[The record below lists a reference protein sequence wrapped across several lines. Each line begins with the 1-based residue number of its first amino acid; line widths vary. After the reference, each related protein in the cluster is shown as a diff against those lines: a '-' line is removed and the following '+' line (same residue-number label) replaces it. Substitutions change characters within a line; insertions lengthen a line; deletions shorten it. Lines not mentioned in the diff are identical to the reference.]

1 MKLRIKKY
9 EEGSPVEFLLLRE
22 QLGMKRYRKHSK
34 RDEEK
39 RRILLELGLKRI
51 EEKEKGDLSRWA
63 IEEEGLISK
72 LAFFGG
78 AGSDPRPQSI
88 PA

>member
-9 EEGSPVEFLLLRE
+9 EEGSSVEFLLLRE
-22 QLGMKRYRKHSK
+22 QLGMGRYRKRSK

-51 EEKEKGDLSRWA
+51 EEKEKEDFIPVGYRRRKVK
-63 IEEEGLISK
+63 IIS
-72 LAFFGG
+72 
-78 AGSDPRPQSI
+78 SV
-88 PA
+88 